1 MKKFFAPLLF
11 LPFLA
16 YTTFI
21 EERIFFTILIG
32 SVILLGLFEFYNMV
46 QKEDWWFL
54 GLLVGILLIGSASL
68 DYKYPFFL
76 SFLSN
81 SFYGAIISFFIL
93 LLLFFGIFIKR
104 IILIITNNSIIAVI
118 FGIFYIGW
126 LTSHLILIRGLFN
139 GSFYLLY
146 LFSVVWSADGGGW
159 LIGKHLGK
167 HRNIFPISPNKSIE
181 GLIGAIVSSVAIS
194 IFIGHYIGFSLL
206 KRTLFGIL
214 FAFIGL
220 FGDLA
225 ESIFKRNVGKKD
237 SDSWISEYG
246 GILDVFD
253 SIIISAPIFY
263 YLILLGGVV

>member
-21 EERIFFTILIG
+21 EEKIFFTILIG

-54 GLLVGILLIGSASL
+54 GLLAGILLIGSASL
-68 DYKYPFFL
+68 GYKYPLFL
-76 SFLSN
+76 SFLS
-81 SFYGAIISFFIL
+81 SPFYGVIISSFIL
-93 LLLFFGIFIKR
+93 VLLFFGIFARKIVLA
-104 IILIITNNSIIAVI
+104 IANNSILAII
-118 FGIFYIGW
+118 FGILYVGF
-126 LTSHLILIRGLFN
+126 LLSHLILIRGLSG

-159 LIGKHLGK
+159 IIGKHFGK

-181 GLIGAIVSSVAIS
+181 GLIGAITGSVFIS
-194 IFIGHYIGFSLL
+194 FLLGGYIGFSLL
-206 KRTLFGIL
+206 ISFVSGFLFSL
-214 FAFIGL
+214 LGL
-220 FGDLA
+220 LGDLA
-225 ESIFKRNVGKKD
+225 ESSFKRNVGKKD

-263 YLILLGGVV
+263 YLILFLGA